1 MQDFGLCE
9 RVLTSIPILRQER
22 SNERLEIVM
31 TPNIDN
37 APHYPAPKKKEKRFS
52 K

>member
-1 MQDFGLCE
+1 MQDFGIRE
-9 RVLTSIPILRQER
+9 RVLTSIPTLRQER